1 MYTYS
6 IVALCIIVII
16 FITIVWKNKEGYSL
30 YEDSSPASISDSQNS
45 YSQMP
50 STSPLAQSLNSAHK
64 NLEFYTTN
72 NINYNL
78 LDVNIQS
85 IERQFTDMQYRLN
98 NLKFAVGTVSTSGS
112 SSDEPGITIGGNYPD
127 NIQLNFKL
135 SPPKPGIAGKQGIPG
150 EQGISGEQGQK
161 GVRGLI
167 GGNSYS

>member
-78 LDVNIQS
+78 LDVHIQS
-85 IERQFTDMQYRLN
+85 IERHFKDMQYRLN
-98 NLKFAVGTVSTSGS
+98 NLKFTIGTVSTSGS

-135 SPPKPGIAGKQGIPG
+135 SPPKPGITGEQGVPG
-150 EQGISGEQGQK
+150 EQGKK
-161 GVRGLI
+161 GKRGPI

>member
-6 IVALCIIVII
+6 IVTLCIVVII
-16 FITIVWKNKEGYSL
+16 FISVTCNNIEGYSD
-30 YEDSSPASISDSQNS
+30 YEGSPSPSIDDSPDIYAQI
-45 YSQMP
+45 P

-78 LDVNIQS
+78 LDVHIQS
-85 IERQFTDMQYRLN
+85 IERHFKDMQYRLN
-98 NLKFAVGTVSTSGS
+98 NLKFTIGTVSTSGS

-135 SPPKPGIAGKQGIPG
+135 SPPKPGITGEQGVPG
-150 EQGISGEQGQK
+150 EQGKK
-161 GVRGLI
+161 GKRGPI